1 MEIVCSHCQSKFRL
15 ADEKLPSGRSVAVKC
30 PKCDN
35 SIDINGQA
43 QPSPRE
49 PASEPNAAAKDVGP
63 VSYEPSDRPFDYLQE
78 GIETALLCEHDLEA
92 KHKIQTVLD
101 KMDYHVVEAASA
113 RNALKYM
120 RFHNY
125 DLVVVNESF
134 ESSNTDNNH
143 VLQYLV
149 QLPISIRRE
158 IFVVLL
164 SKSFRTMDN
173 MMAFNKSVNLI
184 VNLSDLNDI
193 EKIMKGALKEHKAFY
208 KAFRDALVKI
218 GRA

>member
-1 MEIVCSHCQSKFRL
+1 MEIVCNHCQSKFRL
-15 ADEKLPSGRSVAVKC
+15 ADEKLPPGRSVAVKC

-35 SIDINGQA
+35 SIDVDGKEQH
-43 QPSPRE
+43 SPGE
-49 PASEPNAAAKDVGP
+49 PASEAKAAGKDVGP
-63 VSYEPSDRPFDYLQE
+63 VSYEASDRPFDYLQE

-113 RNALKYM
+113 RHALKYM

-125 DLVVVNESF
+125 DLVVVNENF
-134 ESSNTDNNH
+134 ESSTADDNH

-173 MMAFNKSVNLI
+173 MMSFNKSVNLI